1 MRRAESAC
9 IPTTVRGDDFCARRT
24 WLLGSAAFL
33 LIVAQ
38 ALPISAPAGERRIER
53 EKNVVEARILRA
65 KPAVVR
71 IFTEVSAEVTIR
83 CARNDAH
90 VVTPEPSRESGTG
103 FIIHPDGW
111 IATNGHVVKP
121 VYDSDADHVTSFL
134 KAAADTSCGPGLAQL
149 PKTERATRMRAIL
162 QDAENQ
168 KGVKVNKKLLVD
180 LPHKPGTEKAVASYP
195 AEVKAYSPS
204 IDPDRLPKGG
214 GKPDPPML
222 DAAIIKIEASN
233 LPTVTLAPSIEYV
246 HLGEELFIIGYPGV
260 VLWHTYLDEA
270 SRAEATVTYGRVS
283 SFKNDL
289 NGRRILQTDAAISW
303 GNSGGPAV
311 SWSDEVIGVATF
323 ISTSLEGDQAI
334 QGFNFLI
341 PVDTIHALAR
351 RIGVTPQ
358 SDGPFM
364 REWQAAVNAYFRGG
378 FSTALAHAK
387 AADKILPD
395 LSDVH
400 QLRTHLERLLR
411 DHPMWDTERRVFFGS
426 WLGIA
431 LIVAAIALS
440 GAFGVRAVRKR
451 RRARK
456 LSRARSLREPADD
469 LLKRREE

>member
-1 MRRAESAC
+1 
-9 IPTTVRGDDFCARRT
+9 
-24 WLLGSAAFL
+24 L

-38 ALPISAPAGERRIER
+38 TLPVPGLAGERRVER
-53 EKNVVEARILRA
+53 EKNVVEARILRV

-71 IFTEVSAEVTIR
+71 IFTDVSAEVTIR
-83 CARNDAH
+83 CGKTETH
-90 VVTPEPSRESGTG
+90 VVNPEPDRESGTG

-121 VYDSDADHVTSFL
+121 VYDADSEHVLNFL
-134 KAAADTSCGPGLAQL
+134 KAAADIACGPGLAHL
-149 PKTERATRMRAIL
+149 PKPERTRRIQAIL
-162 QDAENQ
+162 QDPENQ
-168 KGVKVNKKLLVD
+168 KGVKLTKKLLVD
-180 LPHKPGTEKAVASYP
+180 LPHKPGTEKTVASYP
-195 AEVKAYSPS
+195 AEVKVYSPS
-204 IDPDRLPKGG
+204 IDPDRLPKGS

-222 DAAIIKIEASN
+222 DAAIVKIEAAD
-233 LPTVTLAPSIEYV
+233 LPTARLAPSIEYV

-260 VLWHTYLDEA
+260 VLWHTYLSET

-341 PVDTIHALAR
+341 PVDTILVLAR
-351 RIGVTPQ
+351 QIGVTPQ

-364 REWQAAVNAYFRGG
+364 REWEAAVNAYFQGR
-378 FSTALAHAK
+378 FSTALSHAE

-411 DHPMWDTERRVFFGS
+411 DHPMWDTERRTVLGS

-431 LIVAAIALS
+431 VIVAGIALS
-440 GAFGVRAVRKR
+440 GAFGVRAIRKR
-451 RRARK
+451 RRARI
-456 LSRARSLREPADD
+456 PT
-469 LLKRREE
+469 

>member
-1 MRRAESAC
+1 VAAS
-9 IPTTVRGDDFCARRT
+9 
-24 WLLGSAAFL
+24 LLM
-33 LIVAQ
+33 VAQ
-38 ALPISAPAGERRIER
+38 AVPISALAGERRIER
-53 EKNVVEARILRA
+53 EKNVVEARILRV

-71 IFTEVSAEVTIR
+71 IFTEVGAEVTIR
-83 CARNDAH
+83 CGTNETH
-90 VVTPEPSRESGTG
+90 VVTPDPDRESGTG

-121 VYDSDADHVTSFL
+121 VYDSDAEHVANFL
-134 KAAADTSCGPGLAQL
+134 KAAADKACGPALAQM
-149 PKTERATRMRAIL
+149 PKQERARRMQAIL
-162 QDAENQ
+162 QDPENQ
-168 KGVKVNKKLLVD
+168 KGVKLTKKLLVD
-180 LPHKPGTEKAVASYP
+180 LPHKREAEKAGTSHP
-195 AEVKAYSPS
+195 ADVKAFSPS
-204 IDPDRLPKGG
+204 IDPERLPKGG
-214 GKPDPPML
+214 GRPEPPML
-222 DAAIIKIEASN
+222 DAAIIKIEATN
-233 LPTVTLAPSIEYV
+233 LPTVSLAPSIEYV

-260 VLWHTYLDEA
+260 VLWHTYLSET

-283 SFKNDL
+283 SFKDDL

-351 RIGVTPQ
+351 QIGVKPQ

-378 FSTALAHAK
+378 FRTALAHAE

-411 DHPMWDTERRVFFGS
+411 DHPMWDTERRTVLGS

-431 LIVAAIALS
+431 VIVAAIALS
-440 GAFGVRAVRKR
+440 GAFGVRAIRKR
-451 RRARK
+451 RRV
-456 LSRARSLREPADD
+456 
-469 LLKRREE
+469 RRPI

>member
-1 MRRAESAC
+1 MRRVERVCA
-9 IPTTVRGDDFCARRT
+9 PTTAQVGDSRPLRARAA
-24 WLLGSAAFL
+24 GSAVFL

-38 ALPISAPAGERRIER
+38 VFPIPAHAGERRIER
-53 EKNVVEARILRA
+53 EKNVVEARILRV

-71 IFTEVSAEVTIR
+71 IFTEVSAEVTVR
-83 CARNDAH
+83 CAKNDAH
-90 VVTPEPSRESGTG
+90 VVTPEPDRGSGTG

-121 VYDSDADHVTSFL
+121 VHDGDAEHVANFV
-134 KAAADTSCGPGLAQL
+134 KAAADKACGPGLTQL
-149 PKTERATRMRAIL
+149 PKPERTARLQAIL
-162 QDAENQ
+162 QDPENQ
-168 KGVKVNKKLLVD
+168 KRVKLTKKLVVE
-180 LPHKPGTEKAVASYP
+180 LPHKPGAAKAVTSYP

-222 DAAIIKIEASN
+222 DAAIIKIEAN
-233 LPTVTLAPSIEYV
+233 YLPSVSLAPSIEYV

-260 VLWHTYLDEA
+260 VLWHTYLDEE

-341 PVDTIHALAR
+341 PVDTIHALAQ

-364 REWQAAVNAYFRGG
+364 REWQAAVNAYFRGA
-378 FSTALAHAK
+378 FSTALAHAE
-387 AADKILPD
+387 ATDRILPG

-431 LIVAAIALS
+431 VIVAAIALS
-440 GAFGVRAVRKR
+440 GAFGVRAIRKR
-451 RRARK
+451 RRARR
-456 LSRARSLREPADD
+456 LARAGSPRNSADVVST
-469 LLKRREE
+469 RRQE